1 MARKMKKFLLKTALY
16 VILILA
22 GIEGLYRAG
31 FLAIVTD
38 STIFDRKMSW
48 LQQRPQIKP
57 KFFVIGS
64 STALYGIRSPQMA
77 RNLPYAYYNFGAPLL
92 NVASSLMI
100 VRSLV
105 RDYQPKYVMIA
116 SNVGD
121 FCRRPDSTYLYYADA
136 FHLAKWQLP
145 ELFYFLDFH
154 SIHQIVYRKLKVT
167 WLDFDDWGGGLK
179 KYDRSMIKQR
189 IEDDPGAFLGQL
201 TFDAQ
206 YQRLHYLALD
216 SMCRWLREQH
226 VKLIFVQCP
235 IRAADLADADTLAR
249 VERHIRVCD
258 SIVRANGGI
267 FLNHCNAVAG
277 SDSLFFDAVHLWPP
291 GGDIFTDSLV
301 RDLGAIAGKNE

>member
-16 VILILA
+16 LILIVA
-22 GIEGLYRAG
+22 GFEGLYRAG
-31 FLAIVTD
+31 YLAIVTD

-77 RNLPYAYYNFGAPLL
+77 RSLPVAYYNFGAPLL

-105 RDYQPKYVMIA
+105 RDYRPKYVMIA

-121 FCRRPDSTYLYYADA
+121 FCRRPDSTYLYYANA
-136 FHLAKWQLP
+136 CHLAKWQLP
-145 ELFYFLDFH
+145 ELFYFLDYH
-154 SIHQIVYRKLKVT
+154 SIHQLVYRKIKVN

-179 KYDRSMIKQR
+179 KYDRSMIKKR
-189 IEDDPGAFLGQL
+189 VEDDPGAFLGQL
-201 TFDAQ
+201 TFDPQ
-206 YQRLHYLALD
+206 YQQMHYRALD
-216 SMCRWLREQH
+216 SMCRWLRAQQ

-235 IRAADLADADTLAR
+235 IRAANLADPTLLSQ
-249 VERHIRVCD
+249 VERHFRVCD
-258 SIVRANGGI
+258 SIVGASGGI
-267 FLNHCNAVAG
+267 FLNHYKAVAG
-277 SDSLFFDAVHLWPP
+277 NDSLFFDAVHLWPP

-301 RDLGAIAGKNE
+301 RDLATIAVKNE